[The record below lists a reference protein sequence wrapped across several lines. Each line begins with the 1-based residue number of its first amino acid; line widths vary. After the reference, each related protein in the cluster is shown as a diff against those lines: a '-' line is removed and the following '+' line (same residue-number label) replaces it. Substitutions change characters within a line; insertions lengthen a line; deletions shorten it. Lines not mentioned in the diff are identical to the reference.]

1 MFNVFLNQLTM
12 KYKLQCIYCFR
23 LKITDFKY
31 IFKEIFFL
39 LYKYFLFILI
49 CKILKKDKSLRII
62 FL

>member
-12 KYKLQCIYCFR
+12 IYKLQCIYCFC